1 MKKHLQL
8 VGVEAHNMKT
18 HVCKLKKA
26 LYELIRHP
34 WDNTY
39 MRSLMKIWTFA
50 TRLIKDDKLTD
61 GCEEN
66 F

>member
-1 MKKHLQL
+1 MY
-8 VGVEAHNMKT
+8 N

-26 LYELIRHP
+26 LYEFRRHS

-39 MRSLMKIWTFA
+39 MMSLMNILTIA
-50 TRLIKDDKLTD
+50 TRLIKDDKLLD
-61 GCEEN
+61 GCEKK